1 MTASRGSPRRRIVAA
16 LITAAVLADV
26 GVAVGAA
33 VSGMGGSGADDA
45 AAARLSAPGPR
56 PSVLG
61 LTAGEVAR
69 GAAGGLQDPQ
79 TAPPAVRSSAVPTRV
94 IIPAISVDAPLE
106 ILARDAKGVLQP
118 PTEWA
123 DAGWYAKGPV
133 PGDTGAAVIAGH
145 LDTTKRAAVFVSL
158 RQLRPGDRIDVRL
171 SDHRTVHFTV
181 TSARVVKKA
190 LFPTS
195 DVYGATPDP
204 ELRLITC
211 SEPFDEV
218 HGVYA
223 DNLVVFASLAH

>member
-1 MTASRGSPRRRIVAA
+1 MTASRGALRRRIVAA
-16 LITAAVLADV
+16 LITAAVLADA

-33 VSGMGGSGADDA
+33 VTGIGASAPDHA
-45 AAARLSAPGPR
+45 PAARPSA
-56 PSVLG
+56 LA
-61 LTAGEVAR
+61 LTAGEVSR

-79 TAPPAVRSSAVPTRV
+79 TAPPATRSTAVPTRV
-94 IIPAISVDAPLE
+94 LIPTISVDAPVE

-118 PTEWA
+118 PTRWA
-123 DAGWYAKGPV
+123 DAGWYAKGAV

-158 RQLRPGDRIDVRL
+158 RQLRPGDRIDVRM
-171 SDHRTVHFTV
+171 SDRRTLHFTV
-181 TSARVVKKA
+181 TAARVVQKA

-195 DVYGATPDP
+195 AVYGATPDP

-223 DNLVVFASLAH
+223 DNLVVFATLDR